1 MKRLLLI
8 LLFFSI
14 KINSQELTGNWKVIS
29 YEDDIVYYNK
39 ITDSISYKNSSRK
52 EEADNFIKTSEFL
65 IFPITYIFDNNAN
78 IVVNHE
84 TMGKITS
91 GKFEVDKT
99 NKKIIIIDEKGIKD
113 EFPYIFSNEIL
124 FLEMKM
130 RIGYI
135 KMGLMK
141 SSN

>member
-1 MKRLLLI
+1 
-8 LLFFSI
+8 
-14 KINSQELTGNWKVIS
+14 
-29 YEDDIVYYNK
+29 
-39 ITDSISYKNSSRK
+39 
-52 EEADNFIKTSEFL
+52 
-65 IFPITYIFDNNAN
+65 
-78 IVVNHE
+78 VNHE